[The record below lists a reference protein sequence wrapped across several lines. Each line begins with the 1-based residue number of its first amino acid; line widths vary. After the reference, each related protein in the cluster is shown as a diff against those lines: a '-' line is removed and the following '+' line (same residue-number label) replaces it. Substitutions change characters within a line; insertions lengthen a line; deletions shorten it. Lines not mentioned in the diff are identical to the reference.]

1 MCNLNLPS
9 NCFHHNHSLASQL
22 NSKNFQFNRRPSLLR
37 IPATNVHLSRGI
49 RGSGRGKAR
58 AALRFFPRDELIDWT
73 RFTMNKTRTSS
84 FSSRMPFVDGEK
96 RREVEAR
103 ASLQRDSESIGGQ
116 PKREKSGENKER
128 EKKPRRKRNIVEE
141 IPSYALKYRLY
152 AGHAILSSRTVDGI
166 IALSRND

>member
-9 NCFHHNHSLASQL
+9 NCFLHNRSLASQL
-22 NSKNFQFNRRPSLLR
+22 NSENFQFNCRPSPLR

-84 FSSRMPFVDGEK
+84 FSSRMPFVAEKNAVKSKHARLCNATRNQSEANRKEK
-96 RREVEAR
+96 RAVK
-103 ASLQRDSESIGGQ
+103 I
-116 PKREKSGENKER
+116 KREKKSRGGNGISLKRFQVTPWNTDYTQATRFYRAER
-128 EKKPRRKRNIVEE
+128 STE
-141 IPSYALKYRLY
+141 
-152 AGHAILSSRTVDGI
+152 
-166 IALSRND
+166 